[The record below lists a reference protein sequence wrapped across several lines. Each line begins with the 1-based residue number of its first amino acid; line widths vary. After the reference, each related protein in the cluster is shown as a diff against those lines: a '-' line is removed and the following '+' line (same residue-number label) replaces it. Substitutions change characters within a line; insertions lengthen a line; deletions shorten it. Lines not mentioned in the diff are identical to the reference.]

1 MDNKIKQYRISKG
14 LSQHELAEKLF
25 VTRQA
30 VSKWE
35 LGKAVPDLDTLK
47 KLSEIFECDLE
58 DLMQL
63 DNVTY
68 AINDNIVKLNKVN
81 RLQKIMIIV
90 MSVIMVVLLTLSITL
105 PMVIFHE
112 MYPKIESEGGDPL
125 GVVGF
130 YLEVNG
136 DGKMSNEEIRDKRD
150 NNAFLFFNPSLYK
163 YVWQSHNIETF
174 AVKTGGEEN
183 VTFSDGK
190 KLVEVYCS
198 FTFAVKENEFPL
210 IEIWG
215 LVDMKNGQFRPVK
228 YATFFLRDTID
239 QGSRIIDDRKRDKG
253 GAYFYIKIIK
263 LTEQTTT
270 PE

>member
-14 LSQHELAEKLF
+14 LSQNELAEKLF

-81 RLQKIMIIV
+81 RLQKIIIMI
-90 MSVIMVVLLTLSITL
+90 MSAIMVVLLTLSITL
-105 PMVIFHE
+105 PLVIFHK
-112 MYPKIESEGGDPL
+112 MTSPIEDEVDDPI
-125 GVVGF
+125 GVIGF

-136 DGKMSNEEIRDKRD
+136 DGKMSNEEIGDKRD
-150 NNAFLFFNPSLYK
+150 NNAFLLFNPSLYK

-174 AVKTGGEEN
+174 AVKTDGKEN
-183 VTFSDGK
+183 VSFSAGN

-198 FTFAVKENEFPL
+198 FTFTVKENELPL
-210 IEIWG
+210 IEIWQ
-215 LVDMKNGQFRPVK
+215 LVDLKNGKFQQVK

-239 QGSRIIDDRKRDKG
+239 QGSRIIDDRKRGKG

-263 LTEQTTT
+263 LTEQTNT

>member
-14 LSQHELAEKLF
+14 LSQNELAEKLF

-81 RLQKIMIIV
+81 RLQKIIITI
-90 MSVIMVVLLTLSITL
+90 MSAIMVVLLTLSITL
-105 PMVIFHE
+105 PLVIFYK
-112 MYPKIESEGGDPL
+112 MTPPIEDEVDDPL
-125 GVVGF
+125 GVIGF
-130 YLEVNG
+130 YIEVNG
-136 DGKMSNEEIRDKRD
+136 DGKMSNDEIGDKRD
-150 NNAFLFFNPSLYK
+150 NNAFLYFNPSLYK

-174 AVKTGGEEN
+174 AVKTDGKEN
-183 VTFSDGK
+183 VSFSAGN

-198 FTFAVKENEFPL
+198 FTFTVKENELPL
-210 IEIWG
+210 IEIWQ
-215 LVDMKNGQFRPVK
+215 LVDLKNGKFQQVK
-228 YATFFLRDTID
+228 YSTFFLRETDD
-239 QGSRIIDDRKRDKG
+239 KASRVIDDRKRDKG

-263 LTEQTTT
+263 LTEQTTS

>member
-14 LSQHELAEKLF
+14 LSQNELAEKLF

-81 RLQKIMIIV
+81 RLQKIIIMI
-90 MSVIMVVLLTLSITL
+90 MSAIMVVLLTLSITL

-125 GVVGF
+125 GVIGF

-136 DGKMSNEEIRDKRD
+136 DGKMSNEEIGDKRD

-174 AVKTGGEEN
+174 AVKTDGKEN
-183 VTFSDGK
+183 VSFSAGN

-198 FTFAVKENEFPL
+198 FTFTVKENELPL

-263 LTEQTTT
+263 LTEQTNT